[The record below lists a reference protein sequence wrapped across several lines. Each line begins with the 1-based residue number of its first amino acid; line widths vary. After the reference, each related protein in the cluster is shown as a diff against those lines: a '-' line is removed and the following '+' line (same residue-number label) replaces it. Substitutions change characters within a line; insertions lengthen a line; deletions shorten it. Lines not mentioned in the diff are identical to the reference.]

1 MRAIRKY
8 DVEKREMI
16 DWDVSR
22 EWRLALW
29 NTNMDEIVNCAQC
42 GVKLK
47 YGDCYTSRELMNGAG
62 LGYGVCMRCYQ
73 EEGLRAERCA
83 S

>member
-1 MRAIRKY
+1 MRMIRKY

-16 DWDVSR
+16 DYEVKR
-22 EWRLALW
+22 AWRLALW

-42 GVKLK
+42 GEQLK

-62 LGYGVCMRCYQ
+62 LGYGVCSRCY
-73 EEGLRAERCA
+73 AKERTRIEQSA
-83 S
+83 

>member
-1 MRAIRKY
+1 MRMIRKY

-16 DWDVSR
+16 DWYVPR

-29 NTNMDEIVNCAQC
+29 NTNMDERVNCAQC
-42 GVKLK
+42 GTEHK

-62 LGYGVCMRCYQ
+62 LGYGVCSKCYVK
-73 EEGLRAERCA
+73 ERARIICA
-83 S
+83 